1 MKRLLELLFVL
12 LVLGACSDDDTSDNK
27 KPTPK
32 PSGKYTAVN
41 AWMVSEMKQN
51 YLWNEPL
58 ADMKFDYSLDYEKF
72 LTSMLDGV
80 AARKDD
86 KGRALNYDD
95 GHWTNGK
102 RDYYY
107 SYVDG
112 PKTTTRST
120 GDEVTETGLWKITP
134 VQISEERI
142 IIAIEVVTPDTP
154 AARAGLRRGM
164 VITHV
169 DGQELTLANYESLYM
184 KCYYGPSVRVL
195 PNRLS
200 TNEAGALVLKQLDE
214 ITLVAETFTDPAL
227 YRTEVVEV
235 GGKQVGY
242 LLYMGFESDYDTD
255 LIEAFKFFR
264 DSNIEELVVD
274 LRYNGGGEVR
284 SSTLLATLIIGEEFR
299 GQTYCRMIYN
309 AQRTAKGESG
319 VYRIGDSR
327 VPDDKFVYQP
337 IADAVNQALGLK
349 RIYVICSG
357 NTASASELLVN
368 GLRGFD
374 LDVRLVGTRTN
385 GKNVGM
391 EGYVDHKVDGQEYT
405 FMPITFYSEN
415 AKGFRDYSDGFEP
428 QVTVAD
434 PEGYYLFPGD
444 FATQQDDCFRMISQW
459 IETGVQPVF
468 RVDVSRAGTPAIR
481 PLAVDFV
488 RPNRHAQGSLVFRE

>member
-12 LVLGACSDDDTSDNK
+12 LALGACSDDDTSDNK
-27 KPTPK
+27 KPTSK

-41 AWMVSEMKQN
+41 AWMISEMKQN

-95 GHWTNGK
+95 GHWTDGK

-112 PKTTTRST
+112 PEIKTRSA
-120 GDEVTETGLWKITP
+120 GDEVTETGLWKLQATQFSSGMIG
-134 VQISEERI
+134 IF
-142 IIAIEVVTPDTP
+142 IEVVTPGSSADK
-154 AARAGLRRGM
+154 AGLKRGM
-164 VITHV
+164 LITKV
-169 DGQELTLANYESLYM
+169 DGQSVTEANFRSMLE

-195 PNRLS
+195 PNRIAWS
-200 TNEAGALVLKQLDE
+200 DTGAMQLE
-214 ITLVAETFTDPAL
+214 PMAETTLTAETFTDPAV
-227 YRTEVVEV
+227 YRGEVVEV
-235 GGKQVGY
+235 GRKRVGY
-242 LLYMGFESDYDTD
+242 LLYMGFEADFDTD
-255 LIEAFKFFR
+255 LVEAFKLFR

-274 LRYNGGGEVR
+274 LRYNGGGSVR

-299 GQTYCRMIYN
+299 GQTYCRMLYN
-309 AQRTAKGESG
+309 AQRTAKGETG
-319 VYRIGDSR
+319 VYRIGDSQ
-327 VPDDKFVYQP
+327 VPDGKFVYQP
-337 IADAVNQALGLK
+337 IADAVGQAVNLK
-349 RIYVICSG
+349 RIYVICSE

-374 LDVRLVGTRTN
+374 LDVRLVGMRTN

-391 EGYVDHKVDGQEYT
+391 EGYVDHKVDGEEYT

-415 AKGFRDYSDGFEP
+415 AKGFRDYSDGFVPDVEFDDSKY
-428 QVTVAD
+428 V
-434 PEGYYLFPGD
+434 PGD
-444 FATQQDDCFRMISQW
+444 FATEDDAYFYIVSLW
-459 IETGVQPVF
+459 IQTGQKPVLNTEN
-468 RVDVSRAGTPAIR
+468 SRAGTPAR
-481 PLAVDFV
+481 AVQPLSDGIV
-488 RPNRHAQGSLVFRE
+488 RPKRHAQGSLVFRE